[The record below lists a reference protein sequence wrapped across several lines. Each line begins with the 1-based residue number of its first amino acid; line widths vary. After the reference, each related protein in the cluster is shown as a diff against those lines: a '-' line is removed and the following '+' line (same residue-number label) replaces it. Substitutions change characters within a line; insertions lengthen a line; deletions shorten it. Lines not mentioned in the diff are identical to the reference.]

1 MSLIELETI
10 FLMSI
15 QSFCRDYCFVI
26 NKDWR
31 RKNLCREILRMRSS
45 DMEQLPGVEQA
56 LTVIN
61 KTHLQTIFCLSAAT
75 NRSHLDS
82 DRRGRGGHR

>member
-1 MSLIELETI
+1 
-10 FLMSI
+10 
-15 QSFCRDYCFVI
+15 
-26 NKDWR
+26 
-31 RKNLCREILRMRSS
+31 MRSS

-82 DRRGRGGHR
+82 DRRGRGGHRWGDCVYNIFCLVFLGAVAEESMYPVA